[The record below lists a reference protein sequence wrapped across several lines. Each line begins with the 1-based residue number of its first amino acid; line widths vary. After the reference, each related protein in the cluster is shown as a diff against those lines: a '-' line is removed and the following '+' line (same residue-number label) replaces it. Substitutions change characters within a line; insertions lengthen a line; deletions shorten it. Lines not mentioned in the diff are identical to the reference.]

1 MSLFER
7 FRDWLVERD
16 LKRRP
21 IDLPEHAEPRGSSDQ
36 GGDERAGY
44 LMGGSPERLT
54 GDVRDPHR

>member
-21 IDLPEHAEPRGSSDQ
+21 LEVPDHAEPGGSSDRS
-36 GGDERAGY
+36 GDERSGY
-44 LMGGSPERLT
+44 LMGGSPERLA
-54 GDVRDPHR
+54 GDVGDAPR